1 MTTSKFIVFGKP
13 SIGQDELQSIK
24 KVIQSKWVGTGPIT
38 KKFEDLFKKYK
49 NSKNAVALNSCT
61 AALHLSLIA
70 CGVKKGDEVITT
82 PMTFASTINSI
93 IHSGAKPVLADIEPD
108 TFNIDPNQI
117 IKKITKKTKA
127 LIVVHFA
134 GLPCKMNEIKKIAN
148 KHNIKLIEDCAHA
161 IETKYDGKHT
171 GNFGDVGCFSFYS
184 TKNLT
189 TVEGGMITTNNK
201 KISNLASTMR
211 IHGLSKDAWKR
222 DLQVKE
228 RKNYYRHYDVKE
240 VGFKYNMPDLNA
252 AIGIVQL
259 RKLEKNLQ
267 KRKNIFKYY
276 QKRLDNLPIKFQSIY
291 SYKLKHAFHLCLIV
305 IQKSKTSKTRD
316 ELASYLLKKKIG
328 VGINYRSV
336 TDMYVY
342 KRKYRWK
349 DSLTKNAKYVG
360 DNVISLPLYPEL
372 KKKEIDY
379 ICDKIRDFFVH

>member
-201 KISNLASTMR
+201 KI
-211 IHGLSKDAWKR
+211 
-222 DLQVKE
+222 
-228 RKNYYRHYDVKE
+228 
-240 VGFKYNMPDLNA
+240 
-252 AIGIVQL
+252 
-259 RKLEKNLQ
+259 
-267 KRKNIFKYY
+267 
-276 QKRLDNLPIKFQSIY
+276 
-291 SYKLKHAFHLCLIV
+291 
-305 IQKSKTSKTRD
+305 
-316 ELASYLLKKKIG
+316 
-328 VGINYRSV
+328 
-336 TDMYVY
+336 
-342 KRKYRWK
+342 
-349 DSLTKNAKYVG
+349 
-360 DNVISLPLYPEL
+360 
-372 KKKEIDY
+372 
-379 ICDKIRDFFVH
+379 